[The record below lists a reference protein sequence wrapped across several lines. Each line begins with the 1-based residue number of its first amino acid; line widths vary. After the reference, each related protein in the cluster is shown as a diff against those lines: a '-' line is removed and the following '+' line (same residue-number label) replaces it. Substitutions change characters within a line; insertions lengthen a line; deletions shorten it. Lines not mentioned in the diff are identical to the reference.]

1 MVLMDLV
8 HWGNEHFEHLLRW
21 SSDPRMTEYVGNGKT
36 WSPEYA
42 QERHEKALRL
52 HEEFG
57 YGWFAAVENG
67 EVVGLGSMAHRDE
80 AGIEI
85 GWWVDP
91 AHWGRGLA
99 TRIAAAL
106 RDRALAVS
114 HRVIAGYHDGNGASG
129 RVMEKIG
136 MTYVES
142 FHAHGRLQHKWALQR
157 DMTTEVLRYSAFT
170 KDPAGGNPA
179 GVVLDATGL
188 TDDEMLAIAAKV
200 GYSETAFVLPR
211 SGEREFGVR
220 YFSPKAEVAFCGHAT
235 IATAVALSERDGE
248 GPLTFHTPAGVIS
261 IETANGTASLTSVP
275 TSTSEAPPELVTA
288 ALEALRYKEIGD
300 GPVHVAFA
308 GNKHL
313 LIPLKDREQLADLD
327 YDFDAL
333 RDLMLAHDLTT
344 VHLFW
349 RESADLVHARDPFPV
364 GGVVEDAATGAA
376 AAAFGGYLRD
386 LEGPQRFVISQGED
400 MGRPSRL
407 EVDATREDRRVKVTG
422 AAVVIPAS

>member
-1 MVLMDLV
+1 MELV
-8 HWGNEHFEHLLRW
+8 RWRDEHFEHMLRW
-21 SSDPRMTEYVGNGKT
+21 AHDPRMTRYVGDGTT
-36 WSPEYA
+36 WSPEYVA
-42 QERHEKALRL
+42 ERHEQALRHWEVHGFGL
-52 HEEFG
+52 H
-57 YGWFAAVENG
+57 AVVEDG
-67 EVVGLGSMAHRDE
+67 EVIGIGQMLEGG
-80 AGIEI
+80 AGEIEI
-85 GWWVDP
+85 GYWVDP
-91 AHWGRGLA
+91 AHWGRGVA
-99 TRIAAAL
+99 TRIAEDL
-106 RDRALAVS
+106 RDKALAIAD
-114 HRVIAGYHDGNGASG
+114 RVVAGHQAENTASG
-129 RVMEKIG
+129 RVLEKAG
-136 MTYVES
+136 LTYFTS
-142 FHAHGRLQHKWALQR
+142 KYMGGRLQHCYALQR
-157 DMTTEVLRYSAFT
+157 GMNNTGVLRYSAFT

-179 GVVLDATGL
+179 GVVLDATDL
-188 TDDEMLAIAAKV
+188 SDAEMLAIAAKV

-211 SGEREFGVR
+211 DGREFDVR

-235 IATAVALSERDGE
+235 IATAVALSERVGD
-248 GPLTFHTPAGVIS
+248 GPLTFHTPAGEIT

-275 TSTSEAPPELVTA
+275 TSTSEAAPELVDQ

-300 GPVHVAFA
+300 GPVHVGFA

-313 LIPLKDREQLADLD
+313 LIPLKDREQLRDLD

-407 EVDATREDRRVKVTG
+407 EVDATREDRRVTVSG
-422 AAVVIPAS
+422 AAVLISA

>member
-1 MVLMDLV
+1 MELVL
-8 HWGNEHFEHLLRW
+8 WGNEHFEHLLRW
-21 SSDPRMTEYVGNGKT
+21 SADPRVTGYVGDGTT

-42 QERHEKALRL
+42 KERHAKALRL
-52 HEEFG
+52 HEKLG

-67 EVVGLGSMAHRDE
+67 EVVGLGSMAYRGE

-99 TRIAAAL
+99 TQIAAAL
-106 RDRALAVS
+106 RDRALAIS
-114 HRVIAGYHDGNGASG
+114 HRVIAGYHDGNDASG

-157 DMTTEVLRYSAFT
+157 DMTEVLRYSAFT

-179 GVVLDATGL
+179 GVVLDASGL
-188 TDDEMLAIAAKV
+188 SDDEMLAIAAKV

-211 SGEREFGVR
+211 SGTREFDVR
-220 YFSPKAEVAFCGHAT
+220 YFSPKAEVPFCGHAT
-235 IATAVALSERDGE
+235 IATSVALAERIGA
-248 GPLTFHTPAGVIS
+248 GPLTFHTPAGEIA
-261 IETANGTASLTSVP
+261 IETGAGTATLTSVP
-275 TSTSEAPPELVTA
+275 TSTAEADPELVKQ
-288 ALEALRYKEIGD
+288 ALKSLRYNEIGD
-300 GPVHVAFA
+300 GPVHVGFGGAR
-308 GNKHL
+308 HL
-313 LIPLKDREQLADLD
+313 LIPLRSREQLAQLD

-407 EVDATREDRRVKVTG
+407 EVDATREDRRVTVTG
-422 AAVVIPAS
+422 AAVLIP

>member
-1 MVLMDLV
+1 MELV
-8 HWGNEHFEHLLRW
+8 QWEDEHFEHMLRW
-21 SSDPRMTEYVGNGKT
+21 ATDPRMTRYIGDGKPWTRTYV
-36 WSPEYA
+36 E
-42 QERHEKALRL
+42 QRHEQALRHWEDHGFGL
-52 HEEFG
+52 H
-57 YGWFAAVENG
+57 AVVEDG
-67 EVVGLGSMAHRDE
+67 EVVGIAQMLEGDLGE
-80 AGIEI
+80 IEI
-85 GWWVDP
+85 GYWVDP

-99 TRIAAAL
+99 TRIAVDL
-106 RDRALAVS
+106 RDKALAIAD
-114 HRVIAGYHDGNGASG
+114 RVVAGHQAENTASG
-129 RVMEKIG
+129 RVLEKAG
-136 MTYVES
+136 LTYFTS
-142 FHAHGRLQHKWALQR
+142 RYLGGRLQHCYALER
-157 DMTTEVLRYSAFT
+157 GMSDTGVLRYSAFT

-188 TDDEMLAIAAKV
+188 ADDEMLAIAAKV

-211 SGEREFGVR
+211 EGREFDVR
-220 YFSPKAEVAFCGHAT
+220 YFSPQAEVAFCGHAT
-235 IATAVALSERDGE
+235 IATAVALAERVGD
-248 GPLTFHTPAGVIS
+248 GPLTFHTPAGEIT

-275 TSTSEAPPELVTA
+275 TSTSEADPELVSA
-288 ALEALRYKEIGD
+288 ALEALRYKEIGE

-349 RESADLVHARDPFPV
+349 RESKDLVHARDPFPV

-407 EVDATREDRRVKVTG
+407 EVDATRDDRRVTVTG
-422 AAVVIPAS
+422 AAVVIP

>member
-1 MVLMDLV
+1 
-8 HWGNEHFEHLLRW
+8 
-21 SSDPRMTEYVGNGKT
+21 
-36 WSPEYA
+36 
-42 QERHEKALRL
+42 
-52 HEEFG
+52 
-57 YGWFAAVENG
+57 
-67 EVVGLGSMAHRDE
+67 MAHRGED
-80 AGIEI
+80 GIEI

-99 TRIAAAL
+99 TEIAASL

-114 HRVIAGYHDGNGASG
+114 GRVIAGYHDGNGASG

-136 MTYVES
+136 MAFVES
-142 FHAHGRLQHKWALQR
+142 FHAHGTLQHKHALER
-157 DMTTEVLRYSAFT
+157 GMTTEVLRYSAFT

-188 TDDEMLAIAAKV
+188 SGDEMLAIAAKV
-200 GYSETAFVLPR
+200 GYSESAFVLPR
-211 SGEREFGVR
+211 PGTREFDVR
-220 YFSPKAEVAFCGHAT
+220 YFSPKAEVPFCGHAT
-235 IATAVALSERDGE
+235 IATSVALAERIGD
-248 GPLTFHTPAGVIS
+248 GPLTFHTPAGEIT
-261 IETANGTASLTSVP
+261 IETAGGTASLTSVP
-275 TSTSEAPPELVTA
+275 TSTSEADPELVKA
-288 ALEALRYKEIGD
+288 ALEALRYNEIGD
-300 GPVHVAFA
+300 LPVHVGFGGAR
-308 GNKHL
+308 HL
-313 LIPLKDREQLADLD
+313 LIPVKDREQLANLD

-407 EVDATREDRRVKVTG
+407 EVDATREDRRVTVTG
-422 AAVVIPAS
+422 AAVVIP